1 MADLLAQATGFSIL
15 VLEGPLQGQNIFL
28 EGRALPYQ
36 GVAYPTEARVRTTWY
51 PGNPVATQQKTG
63 PILRNT
69 VIQGAWKD
77 VFLGDG
83 QARALVRTFED
94 LVRTAVD
101 IEVSWGVGLDESG
114 GTTGETIVRR
124 GIVKRIEPKFDRP
137 QDVFWEIE
145 FEWSGTDD
153 SAFTPVLSAGVVDER
168 LGFDGV
174 ADDAQQVED
183 ATDSWLDQLNAK
195 IAGLTDFQQVA
206 DWLDTQ
212 QNNLVA
218 ATGELESATGALTD
232 VSDLATDVI
241 ERVTGACDIIVGS
254 CARISAAITGYRE
267 VYYAAKDAKA
277 AFEGMAD
284 RLKNA
289 LWPID
294 DPAAYLDGMTNN
306 YDLLAKADAS
316 SESAQQQSD
325 SVKAKQIPG
334 VAKELNVPAGT
345 DLRDIA
351 RDEWGDPDAWWDI
364 ADFNGLDG
372 SRVPDMPAG
381 LGDQMGYPIAIP
393 VRSASR
399 GPKPYGGAGC

>member
-1 MADLLAQATGFSIL
+1 MADLLSQATGFSIL
-15 VLEGPLQGQNIFL
+15 ILEGPLQGQNIFL
-28 EGRALPYQ
+28 DGRALPYQ
-36 GVAYPTEARVRTTWY
+36 GVAYPTEARVKTTWY

-63 PILRNT
+63 PVLRNT

-101 IEVSWGVGLDESG
+101 VEVSWGVGLDENG

-153 SAFTPVLSAGVVDER
+153 SAFAPVLSAGVVDER

-174 ADDAQQVED
+174 ADDAQQVV
-183 ATDSWLDQLNAK
+183 DSVSAMNDSLLTQ
-195 IAGLTDFQQVA
+195 IAGALNFQTYQK
-206 DWLDTQ
+206 WLATQ
-212 QNNLVA
+212 QNNLTHAVETLDVA
-218 ATGELESATGALTD
+218 TNAMNGAT
-232 VSDLATDVI
+232 DLATDTI
-241 ERVTGACDIIVGS
+241 ERVSAACYTIVGAC
-254 CARISAAITGYRE
+254 ARLGAAMTGYRD
-267 VYYAAKDAKA
+267 VYYAAQDASSSLVGLKD
-277 AFEGMAD
+277 
-284 RLKNA
+284 RVYNA
-289 LWPID
+289 LFPTD
-294 DPAAYLDGMTNN
+294 DPTSYLDGMTTN
-306 YDLLAKADAS
+306 YDLLSKTDAA

-325 SVKAKQIPG
+325 SVKAKQIPA

-351 RDEWGDPDAWWDI
+351 QQEWGDPDAWWDI
-364 ADFNGLDG
+364 ADFNGMDG
-372 SRVPDMPAG
+372 SRVPDMPTG
-381 LGDQMGYPIAIP
+381 LGDQRGYPIAIP
-393 VRSASR
+393 QRSASR